1 MSASVAVRRTEELTA
16 ADRSSV
22 IDLCIAAHEND
33 DFQNLFTHFAS
44 GARHFLTYR
53 GQDLVSHAMV
63 STRWLQL
70 ASRPLMRTA
79 YVDAVSTLPSA
90 QGLGYGTATMR
101 RLAATID
108 DYEIGCLQ
116 TDIRGF
122 YEPLGWELWRGA
134 LAGRDEDQLIPT
146 PDQRGVMVLPLRRTP
161 SIDLDA
167 PLSIEVQSYRIWE

>member
-1 MSASVAVRRTEELTA
+1 
-16 ADRSSV
+16 
-22 IDLCIAAHEND
+22 
-33 DFQNLFTHFAS
+33 
-44 GARHFLTYR
+44 
-53 GQDLVSHAMV
+53 
-63 STRWLQL
+63 
-70 ASRPLMRTA
+70 MRTA